1 MKQYA
6 FNLFAQKTEDMV
18 RKAINSD
25 GIEKAQEKLLQA
37 ICDADDM
44 FTSRQLRRLF
54 AYAFRV

>member
-1 MKQYA
+1 MSRFA
-6 FNLFAQKTEDMV
+6 FERFAQKTDEMV

>member
-1 MKQYA
+1 MRRFA
-6 FNLFAQKTEDMV
+6 FERFAQKTEEMV
-18 RKAINSD
+18 RKAVNSD